1 MNLNKMKTNNMKTT
15 KIINENQ
22 ENILEDFKKII
33 KFSKARY
40 SVLSICAV
48 QNLS

>member
-33 KFSKARY
+33 KFSNEAQ
-40 SVLSICAV
+40 C
-48 QNLS
+48 